1 MCLRTAGLPHTLGRW
16 HSWSGR
22 GGRGGR
28 GQTSPP
34 PLLILLKG
42 GRAGAS
48 GRQGGRPLL
57 HRTGSHS
64 PASPPQ
70 RSQGPSGEPGSSPRP
85 GGLGVCFQE
94 GPAPNAFLMQTEAS
108 GHWPQGHPGKG
119 LPPAGLRLPR
129 RLLPL
134 PPACLVGAGLAL
146 PAPAACCLFPPG
158 PALAMV
164 LTAGSWG
171 DTDGPA
177 ACPSP
182 PFPWD
187 PPCHSDGVGLG
198 WLAELQE
205 GAGLRCSQG
214 VGDTVTGSPQIPQA
228 AFPVKATAACGETQQ
243 GGQAMMNAPAPPL
256 PSRVPEHARPA
267 SALPR
272 PRTRP
277 PQRARPAS
285 AVQRPRTR
293 PPRLGRPGYPVPCP
307 SIAVC
312 PSETAS
318 ERAALSA
325 L

>member
-1 MCLRTAGLPHTLGRW
+1 MCLRTAGLSHTLGRW

-108 GHWPQGHPGKG
+108 GHWPAGPPRKG
-119 LPPAGLRLPR
+119 AATCWAPPSPAAPPSPTSLPCRSGLGASCSC
-129 RLLPL
+129 RLLP
-134 PPACLVGAGLAL
+134 
-146 PAPAACCLFPPG
+146 FPG

-187 PPCHSDGVGLG
+187 PPCHSDRVGLG

-243 GGQAMMNAPAPPL
+243 GGQAMMNTLAPPP
-256 PSRVPEHARPA
+256 PSHVP
-267 SALPR
+267 
-272 PRTRP
+272 
-277 PQRARPAS
+277 
-285 AVQRPRTR
+285 
-293 PPRLGRPGYPVPCP
+293 
-307 SIAVC
+307 
-312 PSETAS
+312 
-318 ERAALSA
+318 
-325 L
+325 

>member
-1 MCLRTAGLPHTLGRW
+1 MHFWLSFKKKTSWWPRSHGRCSGRWRWGSGLAARLTLCLGTAGLPHTLGRW
-16 HSWSGR
+16 HSWSGC

-94 GPAPNAFLMQTEAS
+94 GPAPNAFLMRTEAS

-129 RLLPL
+129 RLLPSPTSL
-134 PPACLVGAGLAL
+134 PCRSGLGASCSCRLL
-146 PAPAACCLFPPG
+146 PFPG

-171 DTDGPA
+171 TKM
-177 ACPSP
+177 
-182 PFPWD
+182 
-187 PPCHSDGVGLG
+187 GL
-198 WLAELQE
+198 
-205 GAGLRCSQG
+205 
-214 VGDTVTGSPQIPQA
+214 P
-228 AFPVKATAACGETQQ
+228 
-243 GGQAMMNAPAPPL
+243 PAPPL
-256 PSRVPEHARPA
+256 PSPG
-267 SALPR
+267 
-272 PRTRP
+272 TRL
-277 PQRARPAS
+277 ATLTGWGWA
-285 AVQRPRTR
+285 
-293 PPRLGRPGYPVPCP
+293 G
-307 SIAVC
+307 
-312 PSETAS
+312 
-318 ERAALSA
+318 
-325 L
+325 

>member
-1 MCLRTAGLPHTLGRW
+1 MPVGARVAGLCCTE
-16 HSWSGR
+16 
-22 GGRGGR
+22 
-28 GQTSPP
+28 
-34 PLLILLKG
+34 
-42 GRAGAS
+42 
-48 GRQGGRPLL
+48 
-57 HRTGSHS
+57 
-64 PASPPQ
+64 
-70 RSQGPSGEPGSSPRP
+70 QGPTPPRP
-85 GGLGVCFQE
+85 RPRGARVPRVSLALPPDLGDSVCVSRR
-94 GPAPNAFLMQTEAS
+94 GPPRMPSSCRSRPQAT
-108 GHWPQGHPGKG
+108 GPQGHPGKG

-146 PAPAACCLFPPG
+146 PAPAACCLFPG

-243 GGQAMMNAPAPPL
+243 GGQAMMNTPAPP
-256 PSRVPEHARPA
+256 PQSRVPEHARP
-267 SALPR
+267 
-272 PRTRP
+272 P
-277 PQRARPAS
+277 PHARPAS
-285 AVQRPRTR
+285 AVP
-293 PPRLGRPGYPVPCP
+293 RPGSPVPCP

>member
-1 MCLRTAGLPHTLGRW
+1 MSFKKKTSWWPRSHGRCSGRWRWGSGLAARLTVCLRTAGLPHTLGRW

-108 GHWPQGHPGKG
+108 GHWPAGPPRKG
-119 LPPAGLRLPR
+119 AATCWAPPSPAAPPSPTSLPCRSRLGSSCSC
-129 RLLPL
+129 RLLP
-134 PPACLVGAGLAL
+134 
-146 PAPAACCLFPPG
+146 FPG

-187 PPCHSDGVGLG
+187 PPCHSDG
-198 WLAELQE
+198 
-205 GAGLRCSQG
+205 AGLASRAPGGCGTEMQPGRWGHCDRQPPDSSGRVSCEGDRG
-214 VGDTVTGSPQIPQA
+214 VWGDA
-228 AFPVKATAACGETQQ
+228 AGRAGHDE
-243 GGQAMMNAPAPPL
+243 
-256 PSRVPEHARPA
+256 
-267 SALPR
+267 
-272 PRTRP
+272 
-277 PQRARPAS
+277 RARPAS
-285 AVQRPRTR
+285 AVPCPPTR
-293 PPRLGRPGYPVPCP
+293 LPRLRRPASGVPRP
-307 SIAVC
+307 L
-312 PSETAS
+312 P
-318 ERAALSA
+318 
-325 L
+325 